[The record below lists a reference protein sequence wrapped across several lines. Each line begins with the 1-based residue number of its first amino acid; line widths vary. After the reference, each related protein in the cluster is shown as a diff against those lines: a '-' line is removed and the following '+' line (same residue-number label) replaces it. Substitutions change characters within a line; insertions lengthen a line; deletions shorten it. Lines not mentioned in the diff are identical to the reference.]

1 MLVNIESI
9 ILQKNIDSLCT
20 VLDNLISN
28 AIKFTPENGEIRILA
43 KLTKS
48 TITIDIKDSGPGI
61 SDISQTQ
68 IFDPFYR
75 DNQANN
81 GLVAGSGLGLFIA
94 KEATSLLKGEISM
107 APKQTNADI
116 GAHFI
121 LRIPHSSLNFIP

>member
-1 MLVNIESI
+1 MTTPRPNSP
-9 ILQKNIDSLCT
+9 IDRSSSCSTGRTCSAPICT
-20 VLDNLISN
+20 
-28 AIKFTPENGEIRILA
+28 
-43 KLTKS
+43 
-48 TITIDIKDSGPGI
+48 GPGI

-75 DNQANN
+75 DNQANK

-107 APKQTNADI
+107 GPKQTYADI

-121 LRIPHSSLNFIP
+121 LRIPHSSLSFIT